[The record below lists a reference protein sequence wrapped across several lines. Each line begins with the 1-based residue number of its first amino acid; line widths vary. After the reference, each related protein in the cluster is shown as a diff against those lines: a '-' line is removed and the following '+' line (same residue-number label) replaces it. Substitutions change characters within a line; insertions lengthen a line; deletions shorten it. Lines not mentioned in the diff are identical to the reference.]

1 MDTTS
6 VGFEQGETAMPVAA
20 FILIEVAGDHTKSA
34 YKTIQRMAGA
44 KACYMLSGSFDI
56 LVHVEAESLE
66 ALSDLLLSKIRSVD
80 GVMKT
85 TTCMVLNL

>member
-20 FILIEVAGDHTKSA
+20 FILIEVTGDHTKSA

-44 KACYMLSGSFDI
+44 KACYMVSGSYDI
-56 LVHVEAESLE
+56 LVQVEAESLE

-80 GVMKT
+80 GVTKT
-85 TTCMVLNL
+85 TTSLVLNM